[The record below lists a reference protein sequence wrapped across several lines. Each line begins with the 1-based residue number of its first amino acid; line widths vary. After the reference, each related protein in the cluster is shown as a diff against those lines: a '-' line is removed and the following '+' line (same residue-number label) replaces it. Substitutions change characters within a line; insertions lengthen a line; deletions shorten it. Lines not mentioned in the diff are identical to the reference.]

1 MTNAYNDVI
10 TEKVSDALKANKDE
24 IGKAIFD
31 YMAMELCPTC
41 LENKEWLNSK
51 EAAFYLGIEVA
62 TLHNYCYQRKI
73 KYQKIGKRSEFNIE
87 WLKDFRAKNA
97 KVYEPVF

>member
-1 MTNAYNDVI
+1 MTSAYNDVI

-31 YMAMELCPTC
+31 YMSMELCPTC
-41 LENKEWLNSK
+41 LENKEWLNSN
-51 EAAFYLGIEVA
+51 EAAFYLGIKIA

-87 WLKDFRAKNA
+87 WLRDFRTKNA
-97 KVYEPVF
+97 KVYEPIF